1 VHQLEES
8 GYLAHLAPS
17 CGQLKINEVRH
28 QPREIL
34 QAIVE
39 APSQLVGGCG
49 RPQLGNDE
57 RQPIFDEMTVGG
69 GQRQR

>member
-1 VHQLEES
+1 MHQLEEAD
-8 GYLAHLAPS
+8 YLAHLAPS
-17 CGQLKINEVRH
+17 CGQLKIDEVRH

-39 APSQLVGGCG
+39 TPLQLVAADSG
-49 RPQLGNDE
+49 PQLGNDE
-57 RQPIFDEMTVGG
+57 RQAIFDEMAVGG